1 MERRHF
7 IGSLLLLGTEAIAS
21 GPAPLL
27 LANSFHDDVSL
38 AEYWVSEKYDGVRA
52 FWNGRELLS
61 RAGNPIQ
68 APDWF
73 RANLPAVPLDGEL
86 WIDRGRFEDV
96 VATVRD
102 AEPVDTAWRHIRFMV
117 FDLPQHEGTFDQR
130 LSELQRVV
138 ESRSPEWLR
147 VVQQFRVQDH
157 DDLFATLHRVIAS
170 GGEGLM
176 LHRCASLYRAGRSD
190 DLLKLKRREDAEA
203 RVISYLPGKGKYTNM
218 LGALRVERPDGLQF
232 NLGTGFTDEQRRHP
246 PAIGSWVTYG
256 FHGLTD
262 NGVPRF
268 AKFMRVRS
276 EDMLAQ

>member
-1 MERRHF
+1 MERRYF
-7 IGSLLLLGTEAIAS
+7 VGSLLLLVTEAIAS

-27 LANSFHDDVSL
+27 LANSFHDDVPL

-68 APDWF
+68 APAWF
-73 RANLPAVPLDGEL
+73 LANLPTVPLDGEL

-102 AEPVDTAWRHIRFMV
+102 AEPVDAAWRRIRFMV

-130 LSELQRVV
+130 LIELQRVV
-138 ESRSPEWLR
+138 ASSSLEWLR
-147 VVQQFRVQDH
+147 AAPQSRVSDR
-157 DDLFATLHRVIAS
+157 DELLATLQRIIAA

-176 LHRCASLYRAGRSD
+176 LHRGDSLYRAGRSD
-190 DLLKLKRREDAEA
+190 DLLKLKRHEDAEA
-203 RVISYLPGKGKYTNM
+203 RVIGYLPGKGKYATM

-246 PAIGSWVTYG
+246 PSIGSWVTYG

-262 NGVPRF
+262 RGVPRF
-268 AKFMRVRS
+268 AKFMRVRN

>member
-1 MERRHF
+1 MERRYF
-7 IGSLLLLGTEAIAS
+7 IGSLLLLGTETIAS
-21 GPAPLL
+21 SPAPLL
-27 LANSFHDDVSL
+27 LANSFRDDISL
-38 AEYWVSEKYDGVRA
+38 MEYWISEKYDGVRA

-61 RAGNPIQ
+61 RAGNPIR

-73 RANLPAVPLDGEL
+73 RANLPTVSLDGEL

-102 AEPVDTAWRHIRFMV
+102 AEPNGDAWRRIRFML
-117 FDLPQHEGTFDQR
+117 FDLPQHEGTFDER
-130 LSELQRVV
+130 LIELQRVV
-138 ESRSPEWLR
+138 TSRSPGWLR
-147 VVQQFRVQDH
+147 MVQQFRIQDH
-157 DDLFATLHRVIAS
+157 DELFATLHQVIAD

-176 LHRCASLYRAGRSD
+176 LHRCDSLYRAGRSD
-190 DLLKLKRREDAEA
+190 DLLKLKHSEDAEA
-203 RVISYLPGKGKYTNM
+203 RVIGYLPGKGKYENM

-232 NLGTGFTDEQRRHP
+232 SLGTGFTDEQRRHP

-262 NGVPRF
+262 QGVPRF

-276 EDMLAQ
+276 EAMLAQ

>member
-27 LANSFHDDVSL
+27 LANPFHDDVSL

-61 RAGNPIQ
+61 RAGKPIQ
-68 APDWF
+68 TPDWF
-73 RANLPAVPLDGEL
+73 RANLPAASLDGEL
-86 WIDRGRFEDV
+86 WIDRGKFEDV

-102 AEPVDTAWRHIRFMV
+102 AEPNDDDWRRIRFMV
-117 FDLPQHEGTFDQR
+117 FDLPQHDGTFDQR
-130 LSELQRVV
+130 LIELRRILA
-138 ESRSPEWLR
+138 SPSPEWLR
-147 VVQQFRVQDH
+147 AVPQSRVSDH
-157 DDLFATLHRVIAS
+157 DELFATLQSVIAV

-176 LHRCASLYRAGRSD
+176 LHRGDSLYRAGRSD
-190 DLLKLKRREDAEA
+190 DLLKLKRHEDAEA
-203 RVISYLPGKGKYTNM
+203 RVIGYLPGKGKYTNM
-218 LGALRVERPDGLQF
+218 LGALRVERSDGLQF
-232 NLGTGFTDEQRRHP
+232 SLGTGFTDEQRRHP

-262 NGVPRF
+262 KGVPRF

>member
-1 MERRHF
+1 MERRYF

-27 LANSFHDDVSL
+27 LANSFHNDISL

-52 FWNGRELLS
+52 FWNGHELLS

-73 RANLPAVPLDGEL
+73 RANLPAAPLDGEL
-86 WIDRGRFEDV
+86 WIDRGKFEDV

-102 AEPVDTAWRHIRFMV
+102 AEPVEAAWRHIRFMV

-130 LSELQRVV
+130 LVELQRVIASSSLEWV
-138 ESRSPEWLR
+138 RAVPQSRVS
-147 VVQQFRVQDH
+147 DH
-157 DDLFATLHRVIAS
+157 DELFATLQRVIAA

-176 LHRCASLYRAGRSD
+176 LHRGDSLYRAGRSD
-190 DLLKLKRREDAEA
+190 DLLKLKRHEDAEA
-203 RVISYLPGKGKYTNM
+203 RVIGHLPGKGKYVNM

-232 NLGTGFTDEQRRHP
+232 NLGTGFTDEQRRDP

-262 NGVPRF
+262 RGVPRF
-268 AKFMRVRS
+268 AKFMRVR
-276 EDMLAQ
+276 EK